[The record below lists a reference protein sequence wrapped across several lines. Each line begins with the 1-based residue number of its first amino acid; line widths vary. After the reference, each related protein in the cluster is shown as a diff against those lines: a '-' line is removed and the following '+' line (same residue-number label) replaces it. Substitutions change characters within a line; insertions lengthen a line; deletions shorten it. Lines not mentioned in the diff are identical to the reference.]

1 MFSVLLV
8 EVTLSYNHVSAVLG
22 GPDDNELH
30 LPSELLPLLIGAF
43 GFLRTC
49 WLKFEEW
56 RSPSNPDPS
65 VAFED
70 AVAAPHRSRTMHF
83 GVRMLQAF
91 SESLAVDAARKEEH
105 EAAELDELE
114 RDRSRVSRYLVA
126 YLPWLSLLRP
136 WRNDA
141 ERAAGKM
148 LPTSRVKSVR
158 VSETNVDASEKLV
171 EPAEKRDE
179 DEITPKK
186 R

>member
-1 MFSVLLV
+1 MYSVLLV
-8 EVTLSYNHVSAVLG
+8 EMTLRYNHVTAVLG
-22 GPDDNELH
+22 GPNDNELH

-43 GFLRTC
+43 GFIRTC

-65 VAFED
+65 IAQD
-70 AVAAPHRSRTMHF
+70 PAAPHRSRTMRF

-91 SESLAVDAARKEEH
+91 SESLEADAARKEEH

-114 RDRSRVSRYLVA
+114 RGRSRGVRYLVA
-126 YLPWLSLLRP
+126 YLPWLSLLGP

-141 ERAAGKM
+141 KHGEDKA
-148 LPTSRVKSVR
+148 LPTSRAKSVR
-158 VSETNVDASEKLV
+158 V
-171 EPAEKRDE
+171 AEKHVVPETEVEASGKRVADE
-179 DEITPKK
+179 EEIMLKK